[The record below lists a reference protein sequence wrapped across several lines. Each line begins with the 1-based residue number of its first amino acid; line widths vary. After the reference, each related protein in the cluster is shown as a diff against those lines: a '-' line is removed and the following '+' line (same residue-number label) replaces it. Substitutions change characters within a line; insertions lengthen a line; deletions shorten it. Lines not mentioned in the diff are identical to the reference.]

1 MKHIKTK
8 LFTSVASALVIGGL
22 AISTGA
28 AAAEKQEKPKTPL
41 EKGRDLTIT
50 MCQAC
55 HHFEGTDQAGTL
67 GPPIVAMKARFPE
80 KKRLYDIIYDP
91 HVAIKSDT
99 MMPPFGRNGLL
110 DDKEIGLIIDYL
122 YTL

>member
-1 MKHIKTK
+1 MKD
-8 LFTSVASALVIGGL
+8 SASTITALVAGALITGSLSIAHAEGAADKPRTPLEQGKDL
-22 AISTGA
+22 AIS
-28 AAAEKQEKPKTPL
+28 
-41 EKGRDLTIT
+41 

-55 HHFEGTDQAGTL
+55 HQFEGTDQAGTL
-67 GPPIVAMKARFPE
+67 GPPIVAMKDRFPE

-91 HVAIKSDT
+91 HVAIKPHS

-110 DDKEIGLIIDYL
+110 DDNEIQLVIDYI

>member
-1 MKHIKTK
+1 MNFINKKFSIY
-8 LFTSVASALVIGGL
+8 VAGALIAGGL
-22 AISTGA
+22 SVPFTTGA
-28 AAAEKQEKPKTPL
+28 EEKPKTPL

-55 HHFEGTDQAGTL
+55 HHFEGTNQAGTL
-67 GPPIVAMKARFPE
+67 GPPIVAMKSRFPE
-80 KKRLYDIIYDP
+80 KQRLHDIIYDP
-91 HVAIKSDT
+91 HAAIKSHT

>member
-1 MKHIKTK
+1 MKYVKSRM
-8 LFTSVASALVIGGL
+8 FTCI
-22 AISTGA
+22 A
-28 AAAEKQEKPKTPL
+28 AATIIGSLSVSNMAGAEEKPKTPL

-55 HHFEGTDQAGTL
+55 HLFENTDQAGTL
-67 GPPIVAMKARFPE
+67 GPPIVAMKDRFPD
-80 KKRLYDIIYDP
+80 KKKLYDIIYDP
-91 HVAIKSDT
+91 HVAIKPHT

-110 DDKEIGLIIDYL
+110 DDKEIQLVIDYI